1 VRRVVKFG
9 GTSLASPELVRE
21 AARHIGRVV
30 ELGEQVAVVV
40 SAPGNT
46 TSELLSA
53 IGAASDRKAAFA
65 ETCAFAALG
74 EEQSVHLMCAALRS
88 IGVNAVAFL
97 PREKESWP
105 IIADSEDNS
114 PLASGKVNEERPFR
128 LRSQQTVS
136 RFNRFVLPL
145 MRVGSVPVIS
155 GFFAVDSAE
164 RVISLGRGGSDISAF
179 IVGANVAADEVDIVT
194 DVKGVLSADP
204 RLADQPRL
212 LKELSLEDLH
222 IISGAGARVLHPR
235 ALDFKTPNMVV
246 RILDYRELDA
256 LDSTGTSV
264 LGASETT
271 LYRNPEELSMLTLVG
286 EVVEKARLQ
295 AELVAWLNE
304 HNYPL
309 AAASLSIRFTC
320 IYVPSAIAEEAYGTL
335 HDRLV
340 EKFPELLNVSMRG
353 NIGELRLRSAKFLDQ
368 PGILAEVTGVLA
380 NSRINIIEMVT
391 GLTDISVFIAHTD
404 LERAEALLSRVL
416 EHYAG

>member
-1 VRRVVKFG
+1 
-9 GTSLASPELVRE
+9 
-21 AARHIGRVV
+21 
-30 ELGEQVAVVV
+30 
-40 SAPGNT
+40 
-46 TSELLSA
+46 
-53 IGAASDRKAAFA
+53 
-65 ETCAFAALG
+65 
-74 EEQSVHLMCAALRS
+74 
-88 IGVNAVAFL
+88 
-97 PREKESWP
+97 
-105 IIADSEDNS
+105 
-114 PLASGKVNEERPFR
+114 
-128 LRSQQTVS
+128 
-136 RFNRFVLPL
+136 

-155 GFFAVDSAE
+155 GFFAVDSAD

-204 RLADQPRL
+204 RLAEQPRL

-235 ALDFKTPNMVV
+235 ALDFKTQNMVV

-256 LDSTGTSV
+256 LESTGTSV

-286 EVVEKARLQ
+286 EVEEKARLQ
-295 AELVAWLNE
+295 AEIVAWLSE

-320 IYVPSAIAEEAYGTL
+320 IYVPSTIAEEAYGTL

-340 EKFPELLNVSMRG
+340 ARFPELLNVSMRG
-353 NIGELRLRSAKFLDQ
+353 KIGELRLRSAKFLDQ

-380 NSRINIIEMVT
+380 YSRINIIEMVT
-391 GLTDISVFIAHTD
+391 GLTDISVFISHD
-404 LERAEALLSRVL
+404 ELEKAEALLSRVL